1 MTFVIKDKQNVDET
15 SVNANLGKHGKI
27 KDHRSF
33 SYTKYSTMGAIG
45 TIERDPATVLLFG

>member
-45 TIERDPATVLLFG
+45 TIERGPATVTFFG